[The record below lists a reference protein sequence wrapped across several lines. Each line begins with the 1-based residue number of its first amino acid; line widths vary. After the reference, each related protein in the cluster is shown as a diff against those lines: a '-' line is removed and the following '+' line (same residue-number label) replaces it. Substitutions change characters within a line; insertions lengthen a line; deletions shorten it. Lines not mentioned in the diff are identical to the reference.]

1 MQTLVAGEV
10 GATANH
16 LGAHPALQLVADE
29 HPSHPVPQESQ
40 VPAGVVKYFLGIA
53 QLVHF
58 PSAGLQVAQLAEHA
72 SQTPEPFFQKPV
84 LQVVQVIASEHTPQL
99 AGQATQEAGTSAG
112 TVGGFAATKGMYLN
126 PRGTL
131 HSAHTGGVPAVQ
143 WQLASQGVRAV
154 E

>member
-40 VPAGVVKYFLGIA
+40 VPAGLVKNFLGIA

-72 SQTPEPFFQKPV
+72 SQVDPFNQKPV
-84 LQVVQVIASEHTPQL
+84 LQRVQVAGAEHVAQL
-99 AGQATQEAGTSAG
+99 AGQAAQEAGTSA
-112 TVGGFAATKGMYLN
+112 VGGVAIGSAGTKAMYLN

-131 HSAHTGGVPAVQ
+131 QAAHTGGVPAVQ
-143 WQLASQGVRAV
+143 
-154 E
+154 